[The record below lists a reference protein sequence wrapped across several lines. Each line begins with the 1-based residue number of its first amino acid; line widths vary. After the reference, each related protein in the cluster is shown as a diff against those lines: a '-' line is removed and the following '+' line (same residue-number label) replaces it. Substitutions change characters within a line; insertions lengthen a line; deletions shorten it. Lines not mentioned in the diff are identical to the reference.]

1 LDFTSWDNK
10 RLGDQIASRAD
21 WIVERTLKKW
31 RLTKMKKILA
41 LCFSSTLVVTA
52 LSGCSS
58 NETTSS
64 TTSPVATAA
73 AIAATAAPAT
83 AAPKDD
89 GKKVK
94 LTVVHYM
101 VEKPKV
107 DTFKKVTDKFT
118 EKNPNIT
125 FDIQV
130 MPVDKFN
137 DNIKLKIAANDQPD
151 IIFGRPA
158 GMVEMT
164 QAGNF
169 LDLTNEPFTQ
179 QIDDKFKPNVTYDN
193 KVYGL
198 PIDLM
203 TNGVMYNKDIFKD
216 AGISIPKTY
225 SELLKAAETLK
236 AKGIPAFAASWKD
249 GASYMSFMWPDMW
262 GGPLV
267 KMPDYAG
274 SITSGQKKFADL
286 PEYKGFLTRVG
297 QLSQYANAD
306 AKDIT
311 YDRAS
316 QLFAQGKAAMDIMG
330 SFAIG
335 TIRSY
340 NPAGNFGVFMFPS
353 YDNAADNYMTL
364 STDNTWMIGSK
375 SKNVD
380 AAKKFFAYM
389 ASDEGAQI
397 WADGVQTISALKNNV
412 KPSTQD
418 SMASDFLDIYK
429 TGKVVNN
436 QLKPLWYGQFDDS
449 WQKTM
454 LKFIYAD
461 PKTRSVDSLVQEL
474 DTTFAKIIA
483 NK

>member
-1 LDFTSWDNK
+1 
-10 RLGDQIASRAD
+10 
-21 WIVERTLKKW
+21 
-31 RLTKMKKILA
+31 MKKTMPMLLSLA
-41 LCFSSTLVVTA
+41 LSVVVVA
-52 LSGCSS
+52 GCSS
-58 NETTSS
+58 STSTS
-64 TTSPVATAA
+64 TATPAVSDTP
-73 AIAATAAPAT
+73 AATK

-89 GKKVK
+89 DKKVT
-94 LTVVHYM
+94 LSVVHYM

-107 DTFKKVTDKFT
+107 DTFKKLTESFT
-118 EKNPNIT
+118 KANPNIN

-130 MPVDKFN
+130 MPVDKFS
-137 DNIKLKIAANDQPD
+137 DNIKMKIAANDQPD

-164 QAGNF
+164 KAGNF
-169 LDLTNEPFTQ
+169 LDLTNEAFSQ
-179 QIDDKFKPNVTYDN
+179 KIDDNFKPNVTYDN
-193 KVYGL
+193 KIYGL

-203 TNGVMYNKDIFKD
+203 TNGVIYNKDIFKQN
-216 AGISIPKTY
+216 GIEIPKTY
-225 SELLKAAETLK
+225 SELVKVAETLK

-286 PEYKGFLTRVG
+286 PEYKGFLSRVHE
-297 QLSQYANAD
+297 LSQYTNSD
-306 AKDIT
+306 AKDID
-311 YDRAS
+311 YDRS
-316 QLFAQGKAAMDIMG
+316 LQYFAQGKAAMDIMG

-335 TIRSY
+335 TIRNY
-340 NPAGNFGVFMFPS
+340 NPQGNFGVFMFPS
-353 YDNAADNYMTL
+353 YDKVEDNYMTL

-380 AAKKFFAYM
+380 AAKKFFTYM

-412 KPSTQD
+412 KPNNVD
-418 SMASDFLDIYK
+418 PMASDFLALYK
-429 TGKVVNN
+429 TGKIVNN

-449 WQKTM
+449 WQKIM
-454 LKFIYAD
+454 VKFLYTD
-461 PKTRSVDSLVQEL
+461 PKTRKVDDLQKEL
-474 DTTFAKIIA
+474 DTSFAKIISSS
-483 NK
+483 K